1 MTDLGLESE
10 PLIRPKHRLLRVLA
24 CMAVLVGLGAWGM
37 TRLFADFGK
46 AASAAAGAMV
56 GAIVES
62 GGLDA
67 AQATNVARAQGT
79 ALGSLTLAEVQRQV
93 PSVRWV
99 GATVASTNM
108 NEASVSIAGDHVTTA
123 SEAFAGQCSYG
134 LAVESAD
141 APVVAA
147 NGLPGSGVFV
157 NLPTP
162 QVATVPCAAAD
173 APTSGWTRVSS
184 ADLSNAGVA
193 VYPVSG

>member
-1 MTDLGLESE
+1 MTDLGLESD

-24 CMAVLVGLGAWGM
+24 CMAVLVSLVAWGM

-46 AASAAAGAMV
+46 AADAAAGAMAGV
-56 GAIVES
+56 LVES

-67 AQATNVARAQGT
+67 AQASNVARAQGT
-79 ALGSLTLAEVQRQV
+79 AVGSLTVAEVQRQV

-99 GATVASTNM
+99 AATVVSTNI
-108 NEASVSIAGDHVTTA
+108 NEASLAVAGDQVTTA
-123 SEAFAGQCSYG
+123 TELFAGQCSYG

-147 NGLPGSGVFV
+147 DGLPGSGVFV
-157 NLPTP
+157 NLPIP
-162 QVATVPCAAAD
+162 QVPAVPCAAAD

-184 ADLSNAGVA
+184 ADLSDAGIA